1 MSDESAPQQE
11 PRLNLK
17 SEPDKDPV
25 QSPPAPSASPSPSPD
40 EPAGAAS
47 EKVRLKVRV
56 PIQPPEA
63 ALPGEST
70 PLAAAPVAV
79 EPSASEEKAE
89 AGAKLKLK
97 PKAVA
102 PPSSTPPA
110 PIPPAGGEN
119 PPDRG
124 RRDWPR
130 RWSRPWSAPPLPRP
144 PPPPPPRV
152 GDRAPVGKGAVGGAA
167 APSSPA
173 PPPVPEPPLLTAV
186 EAKPPSLRLGLVT
199 LVLCV
204 VVLVVF
210 SGVGYRTYKKLT
222 AGAAKQP
229 PPAAAPVAPVTPQ
242 GRAVQKARDAVA
254 AVAAN
259 RTAPTNEVIGS
270 ERGAGSATSTSP
282 GGVPAPAAATQAT
295 PNAAA
300 PAAVVAPSQRFR
312 VFIDR
317 LKIGG
322 VRVGPPPRLFLG
334 GVTYRPG
341 EVIDPSLGIVF
352 VSVDVTAQEIVFKDG
367 TGAVVRRRY

>member
-1 MSDESAPQQE
+1 M
-11 PRLNLK
+11 
-17 SEPDKDPV
+17 
-25 QSPPAPSASPSPSPD
+25 
-40 EPAGAAS
+40 
-47 EKVRLKVRV
+47 RV
-56 PIQPPEA
+56 PIQPPEVA
-63 ALPGEST
+63 PSGEST
-70 PLAAAPVAV
+70 PPAAAPAAV
-79 EPSASEEKAE
+79 EPSASAEKAE

-110 PIPPAGGEN
+110 PIPPASGV
-119 PPDRG
+119 PHA
-124 RRDWPR
+124 
-130 RWSRPWSAPPLPRP
+130 APPPPPRP
-144 PPPPPPRV
+144 PPPRA
-152 GDRAPVGKGAVGGAA
+152 GDGVPVGKDAVGAA
-167 APSSPA
+167 AVPSSAA

-186 EAKPPSLRLGLVT
+186 EAKPPTLRLGLVT

-204 VVLVVF
+204 VVFVVF

-222 AGAAKQP
+222 AGVAKQP
-229 PPAAAPVAPVTPQ
+229 PPPVAQMKLTPPSAKPGAPAAPVTPQ

-270 ERGAGSATSTSP
+270 EKRAGSAASTAP

-295 PNAAA
+295 PTAAA

-322 VRVGPPPRLFLG
+322 VRVGPPARLFLG

-341 EVIDPSLGIVF
+341 DVIDQSLGIVF

-367 TGAVVRRRY
+367 TGAMVRRRY